1 MPFFTPVPAQTGSAF
16 SLPETII
23 ALAIGALA
31 ISGAMAVN
39 SHQLRLVKATRE
51 ASAASHSMQERLEQ
65 VRTATWS
72 QITDPTYVS
81 ETLFSSLPRSIAPL
95 DRYREMITISA
106 WPEGSG
112 PVLCVEKAPKQSA
125 RIVSAGVGIAGQHLL
140 KVDFQIRWGGGEGKR
155 ERRRELSTI
164 ISNGGISRINLP
176 AMGPLGG
183 GTWEE
188 GSPAVRTSTEDA
200 GPSGSGSKPGRG
212 NIRGAAG
219 TK

>member
-1 MPFFTPVPAQTGSAF
+1 MPFFTPVHAKSVSAL
-16 SLPETII
+16 SLPETMI

-39 SHQLRLVKATRE
+39 SHQLRLVRATRE
-51 ASAASHSMQERLEQ
+51 ASAASHAIQERLEQ
-65 VRTATWS
+65 ARTATWK
-72 QITDPTYVS
+72 QITDPTYLGQ
-81 ETLFSSLPRSIAPL
+81 TLFSSLPRSIAPL
-95 DRYREMITISA
+95 DRYRETITISA

-112 PVLCVEKAPKQSA
+112 PVLCVEKMPKQGA
-125 RIVSAGVGIAGQHLL
+125 RIVSAGVGIADHQLL
-140 KVDFQIRWGGGEGKR
+140 KVDFQICWGGGEGKR

-164 ISNGGISRINLP
+164 ISDGGISRINLP

-188 GSPAVRTSTEDA
+188 GSPAVETSTED
-200 GPSGSGSKPGRG
+200 GPSESGGKLGRG
-212 NIRGAAG
+212 DIRGAAG